1 VSSRTWTWP
10 AVAIA
15 GAAVT
20 DALLRVPFLYVG
32 LSPDEGGY
40 AYVAQQ
46 WARGARLY
54 GPAAWVDRPQGLM
67 LAYRFLLSIAH
78 GPWAVRMGAL
88 ACGVGITML
97 LGTIGWMLEGPWT
110 GAAAAVVYAI
120 VGVAPHVQGFTFNG
134 ELAAALPAT
143 GAVAAAVVWRKSRT
157 SGWLVVAGLAGATA
171 VLMKQSAFDGLL
183 VAGAVIASVAAGRR
197 RNIAVFVAAAL
208 APLVASAIHGAVTG
222 WNAYWF
228 AVAGYKLSAH
238 SGAGTGIADRF
249 GPLAT
254 SWLRARP
261 DLELL
266 VLAALAGV
274 GFTLLRR
281 RRSWLPAGWLL
292 AAFAGFNTASLYWP
306 HYYVQLLPPLALLAA
321 VTATGLGAS
330 GSGMFGRSLAVVA
343 VAAVVW
349 PVLPYLVRVDWMTPG
364 SKRALVPYYAQ
375 YATDQR
381 VAAAVRKLSSPHTA
395 IYALDSEADLY
406 FIADRRAAFP
416 YLWAHPLDE
425 IPGAIGW
432 LRALLDGSR
441 HPRLVVVYRRPGIV
455 DPSGRLGRILRDDYR
470 VAERVPSSGVTILRS
485 SSA

>member
-1 VSSRTWTWP
+1 MSSRTWTWP

-171 VLMKQSAFDGLL
+171 VLM
-183 VAGAVIASVAAGRR
+183 
-197 RNIAVFVAAAL
+197 
-208 APLVASAIHGAVTG
+208 
-222 WNAYWF
+222 
-228 AVAGYKLSAH
+228 
-238 SGAGTGIADRF
+238 
-249 GPLAT
+249 
-254 SWLRARP
+254 
-261 DLELL
+261 
-266 VLAALAGV
+266 
-274 GFTLLRR
+274 
-281 RRSWLPAGWLL
+281 
-292 AAFAGFNTASLYWP
+292 
-306 HYYVQLLPPLALLAA
+306 
-321 VTATGLGAS
+321 
-330 GSGMFGRSLAVVA
+330 
-343 VAAVVW
+343 
-349 PVLPYLVRVDWMTPG
+349 
-364 SKRALVPYYAQ
+364 
-375 YATDQR
+375 
-381 VAAAVRKLSSPHTA
+381 
-395 IYALDSEADLY
+395 
-406 FIADRRAAFP
+406 
-416 YLWAHPLDE
+416 
-425 IPGAIGW
+425 
-432 LRALLDGSR
+432 
-441 HPRLVVVYRRPGIV
+441 
-455 DPSGRLGRILRDDYR
+455 
-470 VAERVPSSGVTILRS
+470 
-485 SSA
+485 